1 MSFADRNQ
9 GAKGFTLLE
18 LMIALGIFAIVLVII
33 TSVLGG
39 QLRLFGDSNEERRNL
54 HEARLAMEAVVD
66 ELEAAREA
74 GYQLDLVDNDKTI
87 TGVILDPV
95 PKSVPFVST
104 ADASAR
110 IYLDDNEL
118 KKNGQLVSRNVS
130 LRFSPMTQD
139 DVDLRIKGV
148 PIIKVDDEFHFIKI
162 EIKAGDPTQSGYALT
177 TIVGTASR
185 LPL

>member
-74 GYQLDLVDNDKTI
+74 GYQLELGGAGNTI
-87 TGVILDPV
+87 SGVKLGPD
-95 PKSVPFVST
+95 PKSVPLVST
-104 ADASAR
+104 VPSAAR

-118 KKNGQLVSRNVS
+118 IKNGQLVSRNVS

-139 DVDLRIKGV
+139 DVDVRIKGV

-162 EIKAGDPTQSGYALT
+162 EIEAGDPTQSGYALT

>member
-9 GAKGFTLLE
+9 GEQGFTLLE

-66 ELEAAREA
+66 ELEAARED
-74 GYQLDLVDNDKTI
+74 GYKLDLVGDTI
-87 TGVILDPV
+87 SGVKLDPD
-95 PKSVPFVST
+95 PESVPLVST
-104 ADASAR
+104 VKSAAR

-118 KKNGQLVSRNVS
+118 IKNGQLVSRNVS

-139 DVDLRIKGV
+139 DVDLRIKDV

-162 EIKAGDPTQSGYALT
+162 EIEAGDPTQSGYALT

>member
-66 ELEAAREA
+66 ELEAARED
-74 GYQLDLVDNDKTI
+74 GYKLDLVGDTI
-87 TGVILDPV
+87 SGVKLDPD
-95 PKSVPFVST
+95 PESVPLVST

-118 KKNGQLVSRNVS
+118 IKNGQLVSRNVS

-139 DVDLRIKGV
+139 DVDLRIEGV
-148 PIIKVDDEFHFIKI
+148 PIVFEVDDEFHFIKI